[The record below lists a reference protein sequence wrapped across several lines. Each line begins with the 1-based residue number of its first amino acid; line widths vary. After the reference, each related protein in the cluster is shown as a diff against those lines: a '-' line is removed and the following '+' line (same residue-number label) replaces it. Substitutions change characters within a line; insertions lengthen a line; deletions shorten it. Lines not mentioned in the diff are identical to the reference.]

1 MKAISFLG
9 IAAYSNTTYCWQGQS
24 HTTCFFPAAL
34 AKFTSPQKLLI
45 CITPTV
51 DKHENLK
58 KLENELDDL
67 DITWQTIHIPE
78 GHNEQDLW
86 KIFDVLTEAVEVEEK
101 LIFDV
106 THSFRSLPILAFLAV
121 AYLKSA
127 KSVRVERVLYGAY
140 EARNSEN
147 QSPVFDLTPFVTLLD
162 WLTATERFN
171 RTGDARDLADLLK
184 KLRAQLGKQYQS
196 DPQRSEDV
204 GRLGNLAGA
213 LTDISHA
220 LRLIRPTHAMLKIA
234 GLEERIQKAKPML
247 DQTPSARPFAL
258 LLDSV
263 AQTYRPLA
271 HEAPD
276 NPDQAR
282 QVLTIERTMI
292 HWYAEREQWVQAVS
306 LAREWLLSWIMVHLD
321 LNQLNNLDLREK
333 IERVVGAEANEYR
346 NADENNRTFASVF
359 LKSVP
364 QIDKVLS
371 LWLSLTKV
379 RNDIDHAGMRE
390 NPEEPKSL
398 IANIQKLIQRLDDLE
413 IYYPCDSSL

>member
-1 MKAISFLG
+1 MRKIITFLG
-9 IAAYSNTTYCWQGQS
+9 IRPQETTYLYNGQPYKGRVFAEALRQFETYDQMLVCATEKA
-24 HTTCFFPAAL
+24 HQEVWPILAAL
-34 AKFTSPQKLLI
+34 NDERIIEVQIKDGKSTEEDWEIFDQI
-45 CITPTV
+45 IGHVQNQDTV
-51 DKHENLK
+51 IF
-58 KLENELDDL
+58 
-67 DITWQTIHIPE
+67 DITH
-78 GHNEQDLW
+78 GL
-86 KIFDVLTEAVEVEEK
+86 
-101 LIFDV
+101 
-106 THSFRSLPILAFLAV
+106 RSLPFLIFLFA
-121 AYLKSA
+121 AYLKTA
-127 KSVRVERVLYGAY
+127 RNVDIAAIYYGAL
-140 EARNSEN
+140 ELGNFKEN
-147 QSPVFDLTPFVTLLD
+147 KPAPVLNLTEFVAMLD

-171 RTGDARDLADLLK
+171 RTGDARDLAGLLK

-196 DPQRSEDV
+196 DPSQSEGV

-213 LTDISHA
+213 LTDISQA
-220 LRLIRPTHAMLKIA
+220 LRLIRPNHAMQKIA
-234 GLEERIQKAKPML
+234 GLEERIQKARPML

-263 AQTYRPLA
+263 AQTYRSLA
-271 HEAPD
+271 HDTPD
-276 NPDQAR
+276 HPAQAR
-282 QVLTIERTMI
+282 QVLAIERTMI

-306 LAREWLLSWIMVHLD
+306 LAREWLLSWIMVMLD

-346 NADENNRTFASVF
+346 NADANDQTFTSVF

-379 RNDIDHAGMRE
+379 RNDIDHAGKRE

-413 IYYPCDSSL
+413 I

>member
-1 MKAISFLG
+1 MRKIITFLG
-9 IAAYSNTTYCWQGQS
+9 IRPQETTYLYNGNLYKGRV
-24 HTTCFFPAAL
+24 FAEAL
-34 AKFTSPQKLLI
+34 RQFETYDQMLVCATEKAHQEVWPILESLNDERIIEVKIEDGKSAEEDWEIFDQI
-45 CITPTV
+45 IGHVQNRDTV
-51 DKHENLK
+51 IF
-58 KLENELDDL
+58 
-67 DITWQTIHIPE
+67 DITH
-78 GHNEQDLW
+78 GL
-86 KIFDVLTEAVEVEEK
+86 
-101 LIFDV
+101 
-106 THSFRSLPILAFLAV
+106 RSLPFLIFLFA
-121 AYLKSA
+121 AYLKTA
-127 KSVRVERVLYGAY
+127 RNVDIAAIYYGAL
-140 EARNSEN
+140 ELGNPKDNKPA
-147 QSPVFDLTPFVTLLD
+147 PVLNLTEFVAMLD

-171 RTGDARDLADLLK
+171 RTGDARDLAKLLK

-276 NPDQAR
+276 HPDQAR

-359 LKSVP
+359 LKAVP

-413 IYYPCDSSL
+413 I